1 MKPDFG
7 KKLEEARTRLGIS
20 IRQASD
26 STKIRSDFLLAFENE
41 GGNFPMPE
49 VYKRGF
55 LKIYSRYLKLNVEE
69 MQEEYIASQ
78 KAVPL
83 KKSVK
88 NVKEE
93 RESFG
98 RMELNLGDTD
108 LQTTLPLPNTE
119 FIKAPS
125 QSDASSE
132 YVETKREKAKK
143 TKREPLM
150 LPETRAL
157 YTKIGI
163 IFGGTL
169 AVFTVI
175 ALFISSLLNKG
186 SSVEENVFSAQSESV
201 AASDNLFSNTLK
213 SVPEI
218 AKENLTL
225 SVEGDVHVLVRQE
238 SDKQH
243 LFAGNITKNKPV
255 TISRSGP
262 VKIHFSNGSKLLIQK
277 DDGKK
282 VKPGRDGV
290 GWIEI

>member
-88 NVKEE
+88 IKEE

-98 RMELNLGDTD
+98 RMELNLGDAD
-108 LQTTLPLPNTE
+108 LQTTLPLPNTD

-132 YVETKREKAKK
+132 RMEVKKEKVKK
-143 TKREPLM
+143 AKREPLM
-150 LPETRAL
+150 LPETKAL

-169 AVFTVI
+169 TVFTI
-175 ALFISSLLNKG
+175 LALFISNLLNKG
-186 SSVEENVFSAQSESV
+186 SSVEENAFPARQESV
-201 AASDNLFSNTLK
+201 AASDDLFSNRLK

-218 AKENLTL
+218 TKENLTL
-225 SVEGDVHVLVRQE
+225 SVESDVHVLVRQE

-255 TISRSGP
+255 TISRAGP

-282 VKPGRDGV
+282 VRPGRDGV